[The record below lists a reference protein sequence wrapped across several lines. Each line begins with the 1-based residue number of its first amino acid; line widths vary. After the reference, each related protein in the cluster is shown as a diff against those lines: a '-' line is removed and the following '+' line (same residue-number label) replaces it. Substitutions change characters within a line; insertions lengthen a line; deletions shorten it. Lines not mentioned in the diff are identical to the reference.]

1 MSFRTVEESVAAY
14 ESALPQQGCRDPGSN
29 LAQPPICG
37 DQVSHSFDNGLN
49 NANHLSYNNFHDN
62 NLDDLIIFPNGE
74 LPSSDFELDY
84 DLFAYQH
91 GVDELVSKP
100 TAGSS
105 DNQSPLQCQITP
117 QRLGSSQPTNEPSI
131 AEVRDRSFDFP
142 GQAEYTQSEMPE
154 PAQTPINSQHIQTL
168 SKAGTISGSDLE
180 YHGLETHESNLE
192 GSIEVHRQILPL
204 RRSTRNK
211 GSCSTGG
218 PGNIVSLHKTTN
230 VLESMVQCSSQ
241 RLADYPASRNSS
253 ISAGVEFTSNNF
265 RSKLFD
271 RVCETTSE
279 FDDKPLNRSFVA
291 SEIRKAIQDIYR
303 DAGFRGETTKTES
316 LVGESILEI
325 VRDEDIPW
333 KDMKP
338 MKIAE
343 SVYKIY
349 SEAGYDQPIP
359 QNISSRR
366 HNTRTA
372 FSDSTPRTNRNP
384 SVFSRSSKRPSDYE
398 GSTSV
403 ASSFSKRLKVSSNE
417 YNCYYDD
424 CNASVELKGIGPH
437 NKIHNP
443 YEFFACIVPDCSKIF
458 PRKETMKSHLKT
470 KSHKGYLKGLSEA
483 EMKSMSE
490 RIRENT
496 FIITDRTH
504 DHCTFCDKK
513 LPRGSWKKCWESHV
527 HILKHLRTS
536 TPLVFQHLCSDKD
549 SCGKR
554 EYWKTSPCIQ
564 PENRKQV
571 PDSDYDD
578 SDCEVQSEI
587 DEDNLDCSDNGDSTE
602 PQERPNTN
610 RYAQGPSA
618 QDYRGSNESFS
629 GGSYPRNRGPSEYR
643 SPYHS
648 KQPPIFQLVSNR
660 LDPSSDTESDVAMSR
675 FRAEDPNS
683 EHLNN
688 YTLRD
693 PSHEP
698 LRYGMLKSSVDSY
711 ATIAEQGDDD
721 TTTQPSMTRL

>member
-1 MSFRTVEESVAAY
+1 MPFRTVEESVAAY
-14 ESALPQQGCRDPGSN
+14 ESALPQQGCRDHGSN
-29 LAQPPICG
+29 LAQPPICD
-37 DQVSHSFDNGLN
+37 DQVSHSFDNDLN
-49 NANHLSYNNFHDN
+49 NASHLSYNNFHDN
-62 NLDDLIIFPNGE
+62 NLDDLILFPNGE
-74 LPSSDFELDY
+74 LPNYDLEFNY
-84 DLFAYQH
+84 DLFAYQD
-91 GVDELVSKP
+91 GVDELASKS

-117 QRLGSSQPTNEPSI
+117 QRLGSPQPTNEPSSI
-131 AEVRDRSFDFP
+131 AEIRDRSFDFP
-142 GQAEYTQSEMPE
+142 RQAEYTQSEMPE

-168 SKAGTISGSDLE
+168 SKAGTISGSDLK
-180 YHGLETHESNLE
+180 YHDLETHESNLE
-192 GSIEVHRQILPL
+192 GPIEVHRQILPL

-211 GSCSTGG
+211 GSCSTRGA
-218 PGNIVSLHKTTN
+218 GNIVSPHQTTD
-230 VLESMVQCSSQ
+230 VPKSMVQCSSQ
-241 RLADYPASRNSS
+241 RLADCPASRNSS

-279 FDDKPLNRSFVA
+279 FEDKPLNQSFVA

-316 LVGESILEI
+316 LVGESILDI

-349 SEAGYDQPIP
+349 SEAGNDQPIP
-359 QNISSRR
+359 HKISSGR
-366 HNTRTA
+366 HNTRNA

-384 SVFSRSSKRPSDYE
+384 SVFSRSSKRPSYYE

-403 ASSFSKRLKVSSNE
+403 PSSSSKRHKVSLNE
-417 YNCYYDD
+417 YNCYYND

-437 NKIHNP
+437 SKIHNP

-470 KSHKGYLKGLSEA
+470 KFHKGYLKSLSDA
-483 EMKSMSE
+483 ETNSISE
-490 RIRENT
+490 RIKENT

-504 DHCTFCDKK
+504 DHCIFCDKK

-527 HILKHLRTS
+527 HILRHLRTS

-554 EYWKTSPCIQ
+554 EYWKTSSCIQ
-564 PENRKQV
+564 PENRKQI
-571 PDSDYDD
+571 PDIDYDD
-578 SDCEVQSEI
+578 SDCEARSEV
-587 DEDNLDCSDNGDSTE
+587 DEDNGDSMK
-602 PQERPNTN
+602 PQERAEMH

-618 QDYRGSNESFS
+618 QDYRGSNESFG
-629 GGSYPRNRGPSEYR
+629 GGSYLRNRSPSEYR
-643 SPYHS
+643 SPYHN
-648 KQPPIFQLVSNR
+648 KQPPRLR
-660 LDPSSDTESDVAMSR
+660 PMLDTLDPPSDTESDIAMSR
-675 FRAEDPNS
+675 FCAEDPDS

-711 ATIAEQGDDD
+711 ATIAEQGDDN
-721 TTTQPSMTRL
+721 TTTQPSVARI